1 MVLMKFVK
9 YFFFRNVS
17 FSQRPDAADLKGG
30 ESQDKAVDHQP
41 GDDQGDDGQRA
52 DQSPEELPPPG
63 RGGKQ
68 GKNY

>member
-1 MVLMKFVK
+1 M
-9 YFFFRNVS
+9 S
-17 FSQRPDAADLKGG
+17 FSQRPDAADLQGG

-52 DQSPEELPPPG
+52 DQSPEELSPPG
-63 RGGKQ
+63 TGGKQ